1 MGDIMKN
8 EVTLTYL
15 QTMIF
20 SYRIEEMK
28 NENPFFFDGIAKQ
41 YQEYVINRSSEI
53 VCTYPQF
60 LLKLKPNGDK
70 YVISQSMFDYLS
82 HLTGVNPCDK
92 KVMKFYKPIIK
103 EVQEKAFAEVLGDFE
118 IHSNKVHKK

>member
-1 MGDIMKN
+1 MKN
-8 EVTLTYL
+8 SVTLTYL

-28 NENPFFFDGIAKQ
+28 KENPFFSDGIANQ
-41 YQEYVINRSSEI
+41 YQEYVINRSGEI
-53 VCTYPQF
+53 ACTYPQF

-70 YVISQSMFDYLS
+70 YIISQSMFDYLS

-92 KVMKFYKPIIK
+92 KIMEFYKPIIK
-103 EVQEKAFAEVLGDFE
+103 EVEEKAFADVLGDLE
-118 IHSNKVHKK
+118 IYNNKRYKR